1 MKSLINYDKRVQNS
15 LKSMIKTVLQEVS
28 EHGLPGDHHFY
39 ISFFTQFE
47 KVEISDWLIEKYP
60 EIMTIII
67 QNWFAD
73 LHIEENYFS
82 ITLNFNNRP
91 EKMIIPFNSLKS
103 FSDPSVDFNIE
114 FTDFE
119 NNQKMASESFSLKSE
134 SIKTGKTT
142 PAEASEIPRDSENQ
156 GAEIEKF
163 GEVISLDKFRKR

>member
-47 KVEISDWLIEKYP
+47 KVEISDWLIQKYP

-82 ITLNFNNRP
+82 ITLNF
-91 EKMIIPFNSLKS
+91 
-103 FSDPSVDFNIE
+103 
-114 FTDFE
+114 
-119 NNQKMASESFSLKSE
+119 
-134 SIKTGKTT
+134 
-142 PAEASEIPRDSENQ
+142 
-156 GAEIEKF
+156 
-163 GEVISLDKFRKR
+163 